1 MSALGDLWDAS
12 ALVKQFLAEVGGEE
26 VLSLRNPDLPHGSSM
41 ITHTETFSALRRRV
55 RERFLPAAHYRAA
68 IDLFNRDWAAFV
80 RVQLDEE
87 IIMLSAKLI
96 ERHPLRTL
104 DAIHLA
110 SVLQLQQLVGEP
122 SLFVSSDSQLLQAA
136 TAENVTVRHIAL

>member
-1 MSALGDLWDAS
+1 VIYWDTS
-12 ALVKQFLAEVGGEE
+12 ALVKQYLAEVGTEQ
-26 VLSLRNPDLPHGSSM
+26 VLALRTQDLPHATSM
-41 ITHTETFSALRRRV
+41 ITYSEIFSALRRRV
-55 RERFLPAAHYRAA
+55 RERFLPATRYRKA
-68 IDLFNRDWAAFV
+68 IDLFKRDWQAFV

-96 ERHPLRTL
+96 ERHPLKTL
-104 DAIHLA
+104 DAIHLT

-122 SLFVSSDSQLLQAA
+122 SLLVSSDNQLLQSA

>member
-1 MSALGDLWDAS
+1 MCESD
-12 ALVKQFLAEVGGEE
+12 F
-26 VLSLRNPDLPHGSSM
+26 
-41 ITHTETFSALRRRV
+41 F
-55 RERFLPAAHYRAA
+55 PAARYRTA
-68 IDLFNRDWAAFV
+68 INLFKRDWPAFV

-96 ERHPLRTL
+96 ARHPLRTL

-110 SVLQLQQLVGEP
+110 SVLQLQQLVGEA

-136 TAENVTVRHIAL
+136 TAENLTVRHIAL

>member
-1 MSALGDLWDAS
+1 VIYWDTS
-12 ALVKQFLAEVGGEE
+12 ALVKQYLAEVGSEE
-26 VLSLRNPDLPHGSSM
+26 VLALRTQDLPHATSM
-41 ITHTETFSALRRRV
+41 ITYSETFSALRRRV
-55 RERFLPAAHYRAA
+55 RERFLPATRYRTA
-68 IDLFNRDWAAFV
+68 IDLFKRDWSAFV

-104 DAIHLA
+104 DSLHLA

-136 TAENVTVRHIAL
+136 TAENLNVRHIAL

>member
-1 MSALGDLWDAS
+1 MIYWDTS
-12 ALVKQFLAEVGGEE
+12 ALVKQFLAEVGTEQ
-26 VLSLRNPDLPHGSSM
+26 VLALRTQDLPHATSM
-41 ITHTETFSALRRRV
+41 ITYSDTFSALRRRV
-55 RERFLPAAHYRAA
+55 RERFLPAARYRTA
-68 IDLFNRDWAAFV
+68 IDLFKRDWPAFV

-110 SVLQLQQLVGEP
+110 SVLQLQQLVGEA

-136 TAENVTVRHIAL
+136 TAENLTVRHIAL

>member
-1 MSALGDLWDAS
+1 VIYWDTS
-12 ALVKQFLAEVGGEE
+12 ALVKQFLAEVGTEQ
-26 VLSLRNPDLPHGSSM
+26 VLALRTQDLPHATSM
-41 ITHTETFSALRRRV
+41 ITYSETFLALRRRV
-55 RERFLPAAHYRAA
+55 RERFLPAARYRTA
-68 IDLFNRDWAAFV
+68 IDLFKRDWPAFV

-110 SVLQLQQLVGEP
+110 SVLQLQQLVGEA

-136 TAENVTVRHIAL
+136 TAENLTVRHIAL

>member
-1 MSALGDLWDAS
+1 VIYWDTS
-12 ALVKQFLAEVGGEE
+12 ALVKQFLAEVGTEE
-26 VLSLRNPDLPHGSSM
+26 VLALRTQDLPHATSM
-41 ITHTETFSALRRRV
+41 ITYSETFSALRRRA
-55 RERFLPAAHYRAA
+55 RERFLSVARYRTAM
-68 IDLFNRDWAAFV
+68 DLFKRDWPAFV

>member
-1 MSALGDLWDAS
+1 MIYWDTS
-12 ALVKQFLAEVGGEE
+12 ALVKQFLAEVGTEE
-26 VLSLRNPDLPHGSSM
+26 VLAFRTQDLPHATSM
-41 ITHTETFSALRRRV
+41 ITYSETFSALRRRA
-55 RERFLPAAHYRAA
+55 RERFLSVARYRTAM
-68 IDLFNRDWAAFV
+68 DLFKRDWPAFV

>member
-1 MSALGDLWDAS
+1 MIYWDTS
-12 ALVKQFLAEVGGEE
+12 ALVKQFLAEVGTEE
-26 VLSLRNPDLPHGSSM
+26 VLALRTQDLPHATSM
-41 ITHTETFSALRRRV
+41 ITYSETFSALRRRA
-55 RERFLPAAHYRAA
+55 RERFLSVARYRTAM
-68 IDLFNRDWAAFV
+68 DLFKRDWPAFV

>member
-1 MSALGDLWDAS
+1 MIYWDTS
-12 ALVKQFLAEVGGEE
+12 ALVKQFLAEVGTEE
-26 VLSLRNPDLPHGSSM
+26 VLALRTQDLPHATSM
-41 ITHTETFSALRRRV
+41 ITYSETFSALRRRV
-55 RERFLPAAHYRAA
+55 RERFLPAAHYCAA
-68 IDLFNRDWAAFV
+68 IDLFKRDWPAFV

>member
-1 MSALGDLWDAS
+1 MGT
-12 ALVKQFLAEVGGEE
+12 EE
-26 VLSLRNPDLPHGSSM
+26 VLALRTQDLPHATSM
-41 ITHTETFSALRRRV
+41 ITCSETFSALRRRV
-55 RERFLPAAHYRAA
+55 RERFLPAARYRTA
-68 IDLFNRDWAAFV
+68 IDLFKRDWPAFV
-80 RVQLDEE
+80 RVKLNEE

-104 DAIHLA
+104 DVIHLA

-136 TAENVTVRHIAL
+136 TAENLTVRQIAL

>member
-1 MSALGDLWDAS
+1 MIYWDTS
-12 ALVKQFLAEVGGEE
+12 ALVKQFLTEAGTEE
-26 VLSLRNPDLPHGSSM
+26 VLALRTQDLPHATSM
-41 ITHTETFSALRRRV
+41 ITYSETFSALRRRA
-55 RERFLPAAHYRAA
+55 RERFLSAARYRTA
-68 IDLFNRDWAAFV
+68 IDLFKRDWPAFV

-110 SVLQLQQLVGEP
+110 SVIQLQQLVGEP

-136 TAENVTVRHIAL
+136 TAENLTVRHIAL

>member
-1 MSALGDLWDAS
+1 VIYWDTS
-12 ALVKQFLAEVGGEE
+12 ALVKQFLAETGTEE
-26 VLSLRNPDLPHGSSM
+26 VLALRTQDLPHATSM
-41 ITHTETFSALRRRV
+41 ITYSETFSALRRRA
-55 RERFLPAAHYRAA
+55 RERFLSAARYRAA
-68 IDLFNRDWAAFV
+68 IDLFKRDWPAFV

-87 IIMLSAKLI
+87 VILLSAKLI

-110 SVLQLQQLVGEP
+110 SVLQLQQLIGEA

-136 TAENVTVRHIAL
+136 KAEKIPVRHIAL

>member
-1 MSALGDLWDAS
+1 MIYWDTS
-12 ALVKQFLAEVGGEE
+12 ALVKQFLAEVGTAE
-26 VLSLRNPDLPHGSSM
+26 VLGLRTQDLPHATSM
-41 ITHTETFSALRRRV
+41 ITYSETFSALRRRA
-55 RERFLPAAHYRAA
+55 RERFLSAARYRTA
-68 IDLFNRDWAAFV
+68 IDLFKRDWPAFV

>member
-1 MSALGDLWDAS
+1 MIYWDTS
-12 ALVKQFLAEVGGEE
+12 ALVKQFLAEVGSEE
-26 VLSLRNPDLPHGSSM
+26 VLALRTQDLPHATSM
-41 ITHTETFSALRRRV
+41 ITYSETYSALRRRV
-55 RERFLPAAHYRAA
+55 RERFLPAGHYRTV
-68 IDLFNRDWAAFV
+68 IDLFKRDWPAFV

-122 SLFVSSDSQLLQAA
+122 SLLVSSDSQLLQAA